1 MAGRSQPKRSARSRA
16 ARPKRAPQP
25 KRISKR
31 VVAEPQIPTIT
42 VEPSVVPKEAQEVIE
57 GPSSLRISIPYRLI
71 MAIIWCLVGSGLF
84 LLLLYYLRTLLFH
97 LVVAAFLA
105 LVVTPPITKLSR
117 RIGRGKAIALV
128 LGLTFIAA
136 VGIGTLIAAPLT
148 TQAVKFAT
156 HAPQVIQDAAQ
167 GKGGIGRLARKF
179 HLENQLKKAGPGLS
193 HTLSRLSGQ
202 VLTFGR
208 RIASAAFT
216 AAIVVILAVFMLVE
230 GPKTVDWLLRTIPDE
245 HTDAARRVG
254 RAMLR
259 VISGYTTG
267 VLLLAF
273 LNGAVAGV
281 AMTITHTQFVLPLA
295 VWAAVI
301 DILPIVGG
309 LLSIIPAGLFAF
321 VHSVPAG
328 IAVVVAILVY
338 QQIKNHFLYPVIVGR
353 AVQLNSLLVLVSVLA
368 GTELAHIA
376 GAVLAIPIA
385 GTIQVVGTELV
396 AWRRE
401 MKAVAKGAATAG

>member
-1 MAGRSQPKRSARSRA
+1 
-16 ARPKRAPQP
+16 
-25 KRISKR
+25 
-31 VVAEPQIPTIT
+31 
-42 VEPSVVPKEAQEVIE
+42 VPAV
-57 GPSSLRISIPYRLI
+57 RISIPYRLI
-71 MAIIWCLVGSGLF
+71 LAIIWCAVGSGLF
-84 LLLLYYLRTLLFH
+84 LLLAYFLRRLLFH
-97 LVVAAFLA
+97 LVIAAFLA
-105 LVVTPPITKLSR
+105 LVLTPPVTKLQR
-117 RIGRGKAIALV
+117 RIGRGKAIALI

-148 TQAVKFAT
+148 TQAVKFAE

-167 GKGGIGRLARKF
+167 GKGGVGRLARKF
-179 HLENQLKKAGPGLS
+179 HLQNQLKKAGPGLS
-193 HTLSRLSGQ
+193 NTLSRLSGQ
-202 VLTFGR
+202 VLSFGR

-216 AAIVVILAVFMLVE
+216 AAIVVILAIFMLVE
-230 GPKTVDWLLRTIPDE
+230 GPRSVDWLLRTIPDR
-245 HTDAARRVG
+245 HRPAARRVG

-259 VISGYTTG
+259 VVSGYTTG

-281 AMTITHTQFVLPLA
+281 AMTVTHTQFVLPLA

-328 IAVVVAILVY
+328 IAVVLAILVY
-338 QQIKNHFLYPVIVGR
+338 QQIKNHLLYPVVVGR
-353 AVQLNSLLVLVSVLA
+353 AVQLNSLLVLVAVLA

-396 AWRRE
+396 AWHRE
-401 MKAVAKGAATAG
+401 LKTPSESPATAG